1 MTAQQIEAANLVAED
16 RIPDRKIAET
26 VGIGARTL
34 QYWKRLPDFVREVEQ
49 VRQEWRERVRR
60 RGVASKD
67 TRLANLNGLLRRHV
81 GFMQTRAEAMVK
93 DVLSESAECERQ
105 ADRYQQLHVETGS
118 TPDSPLVAEIAKLR
132 ARVVVLKAALPMIKT
147 GMARCEIKTLHVA
160 KDEYEVV
167 REWFHDHQ
175 LAAEIRATME
185 QAAIE
190 VGDWKNKIQV
200 EDNTAQG
207 FITALAAVL
216 TPDELDQI
224 EARLKAQ
231 QPNEPER
238 DSPDTSDLGDDQ
250 SSPESPAAK

>member
-93 DVLSESAECERQ
+93 DVLSECAECERQ
-105 ADRYQQLHVETGS
+105 ATYYEKLQSDRGS
-118 TPDSPLVAEIAKLR
+118 TDLDLEIAKLR
-132 ARVVVLKAALPMIKT
+132 SRILNLKAVLPMVRT
-147 GMARCEIKTLHVA
+147 GMARCEIKSLHVA
-160 KDEYEVV
+160 KDSYEVV

-175 LAAEIRATME
+175 LATEIRATME

-250 SSPESPAAK
+250 SSPESPAAE